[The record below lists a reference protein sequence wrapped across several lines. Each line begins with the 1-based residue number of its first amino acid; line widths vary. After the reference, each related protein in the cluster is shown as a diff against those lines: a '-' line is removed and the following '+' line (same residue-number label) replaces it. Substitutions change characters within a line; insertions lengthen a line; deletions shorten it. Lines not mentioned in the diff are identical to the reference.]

1 MIHTWNRVKGY
12 VVKAGVVIFP
22 CCVVLT
28 LMMTFGWKFSVVD
41 NLDDS
46 ILASIGSALSF
57 ITKPLGFGNWQGTAA
72 SISAEIA
79 KEQATATLAMVA
91 GGDGSAA
98 ANITQLFKSFDPIN
112 YKAVALA
119 FLLFNLFIPPCI
131 VAVVNT
137 FKEMGTKAWGWFA
150 VGFQFLVGYTLALN
164 AFQIGKFVN
173 THNFTFA
180 FIATIVW
187 DIFILYFIVRPNP
200 YKESK

>member
-1 MIHTWNRVKGY
+1 
-12 VVKAGVVIFP
+12 
-22 CCVVLT
+22 
-28 LMMTFGWKFSVVD
+28 
-41 NLDDS
+41 
-46 ILASIGSALSF
+46 
-57 ITKPLGFGNWQGTAA
+57 
-72 SISAEIA
+72 
-79 KEQATATLAMVA
+79 MVA

-137 FKEMGTKAWGWFA
+137 FKEMGSKAWGWFA
-150 VGFQFLVGYTLALN
+150 VGLQFLVGYTLALN